1 MGKEELSSSHP
12 LEMFKL
18 TWSNVRVV
26 GQMPEREMI
35 SPYVYP
41 IKGQLGGA

>member
-1 MGKEELSSSHP
+1 MGREELSSSHP

-18 TWSNVRVV
+18 TRSVVRVV
-26 GQMPEREMI
+26 GQMPEREML

-41 IKGQLGGA
+41 IKVQLGGA